1 MTSELLCCA
10 MKIAKVPLGNT
21 VSGSCGG
28 CVGPIKALIAV
39 LLDMRIVWDG
49 EVGLEVF
56 PYQFLDLLLELLV
69 IVGYFRHVKDLMRH
83 AD

>member
-1 MTSELLCCA
+1 
-10 MKIAKVPLGNT
+10 
-21 VSGSCGG
+21 
-28 CVGPIKALIAV
+28 
-39 LLDMRIVWDG
+39 MRIVWDG